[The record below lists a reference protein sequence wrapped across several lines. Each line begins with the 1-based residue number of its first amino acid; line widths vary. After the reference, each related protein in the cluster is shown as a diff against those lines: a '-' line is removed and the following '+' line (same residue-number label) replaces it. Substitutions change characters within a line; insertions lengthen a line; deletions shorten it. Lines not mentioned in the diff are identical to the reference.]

1 MDDVTPVPPFAATA
15 GSGSTAANRTEPGP
29 SSSLA
34 VCRDGLL
41 TEVEAVLAV
50 VVFGYLGV
58 LARIGLSAAEAAAP
72 TAFLREL
79 GCGGGF
85 LAANLVGC
93 ALMGCLV
100 RLAVPFRRSPAGR
113 LLYLGLSTGFC
124 GCCTTFAS
132 WQYFI
137 AHQLFAGVAVRGV
150 AGDANATANATAA
163 SAAADVRPDQA
174 GQAVV
179 NILIHS
185 ALFLAAFDAGY
196 TVGQAVGR
204 NVRCC
209 CLPGTSGASTR
220 ALRKRAER
228 ISEAGSLLGRWKADD
243 DARMHRIVGVGAG
256 DAGNDHNCALRGTAA
271 ATAMS
276 STAAAAE
283 DLAGEFGASPS
294 ARAHRLQATLVE
306 AAAGLEQLLEHLGPS
321 PPKKDGSSSSAAAVC
336 RTGSVAALGTLV
348 VIVTVLTAV
357 FGSLPVVAASG
368 AGAAGASSSSS
379 HVGRDIALALLLSP
393 IGSSGRYFLS
403 KYNSRP
409 TRTCGGQV
417 CCRVNSWNFPFYTF
431 LVNMVGTGV
440 VVCLKAGITT
450 DATSTGGSSVAAVLW
465 RDAVSTGLCGSLST
479 VSSFIAETRV
489 LHRPL
494 HAWRYFFLT
503 VLGAQCLALALSG
516 TFFAADA
523 AAN

>member
-1 MDDVTPVPPFAATA
+1 MELATRPSSLSLTVGEPAEDDSVDDVTPVPPFAATA
-15 GSGSTAANRTEPGP
+15 GSGSTAANRTEAGP

-34 VCRDGLL
+34 VCRDALL

-72 TAFLREL
+72 TAFLCEL

-243 DARMHRIVGVGAG
+243 DARMHRIVGAGAG
-256 DAGNDHNCALRGTAA
+256 DAGNDHNCALR
-271 ATAMS
+271 
-276 STAAAAE
+276 
-283 DLAGEFGASPS
+283 
-294 ARAHRLQATLVE
+294 
-306 AAAGLEQLLEHLGPS
+306 
-321 PPKKDGSSSSAAAVC
+321 
-336 RTGSVAALGTLV
+336 
-348 VIVTVLTAV
+348 VLTAV

-479 VSSFIAETRV
+479 VSSFVAETRV

-516 TFFAADA
+516 IFFAADA